1 MVFVRSKFNLVCYP
15 LKFLATPTK
24 QSLCTSEGFF
34 SKFHSHSFYM
44 GVPPGTS
51 MYSQTHIAKLVS
63 HCGDLCSEVAVVKK
77 TP

>member
-1 MVFVRSKFNLVCYP
+1 MVFVRSKFNLVCYS
-15 LKFLATPTK
+15 LKFLATPT
-24 QSLCTSEGFF
+24 
-34 SKFHSHSFYM
+34 KFHSHSFYM